1 MADYDSAGVREEKL
15 MSQTEASS
23 LELVFRAWQERG
35 ATVVVS
41 CVGPG
46 MRVVLS
52 GRITSRK
59 GKWTIGNGRAGL
71 VFDTQYAT
79 GQVGDPSVVPPPVR
93 ECIDSEFVKAV
104 ELLLETGDECWFGE
118 PRAAEI
124 AKGTE

>member
-1 MADYDSAGVREEKL
+1 
-15 MSQTEASS
+15 MSQTDASS

-52 GRITSRK
+52 GRIGASRK

-79 GQVGDPSVVPPPVR
+79 GHVGDPSVVPPPVR
-93 ECIDSEFVKAV
+93 ECVDSAFVKAV

-118 PRAAEI
+118 LRAAET
-124 AKGTE
+124 AKGTA